1 MAPFEPRQRQPPGG
15 PCESGLGHFPEFR
28 SKTEFSD
35 LPIARNRPKSKVFP
49 LADRGPFMAPP
60 LPKNERNRISG
71 GIVLGRTNLGERSKG
86 PITANEIGIMKASNA
101 RVSEVFG
108 LLAVDL
114 IKTN

>member
-1 MAPFEPRQRQPPGG
+1 
-15 PCESGLGHFPEFR
+15 
-28 SKTEFSD
+28 
-35 LPIARNRPKSKVFP
+35 
-49 LADRGPFMAPP
+49 MAPP

-71 GIVLGRTNLGERSKG
+71 GMYWDEPILGERSKG